1 MVVLG
6 EHMSQLIESIALGSF
21 CEAVKLDHLLFK
33 LTVYQRLF
41 LHDGNAQLSSH
52 TSCRLGQWYQS
63 SDTNVRYG
71 KQRSFQQLEQPHRVV
86 HDSAHEALHAAQA
99 KEWSKVLRAVSDMEK
114 ASMEVNSL
122 ISELAGS

>member
-1 MVVLG
+1 M
-6 EHMSQLIESIALGSF
+6 
-21 CEAVKLDHLLFK
+21 
-33 LTVYQRLF
+33 
-41 LHDGNAQLSSH
+41 
-52 TSCRLGQWYQS
+52 
-63 SDTNVRYG
+63 RYG

-86 HDSAHEALHAAQA
+86 HDSAHEALYAAQA